1 MSEQRDDEDR
11 RAILSR
17 RSRLIALA
25 LGGLATAA
33 PGCYDSHERDDAA
46 VSMDSGT
53 PVPCLGAPLEDAGRH
68 TCLSLI
74 PDASPTPCL
83 EAPLEDAGPSPCLDF
98 DPDAG

>member
-1 MSEQRDDEDR
+1 
-11 RAILSR
+11 
-17 RSRLIALA
+17 
-25 LGGLATAA
+25 
-33 PGCYDSHERDDAA
+33 
-46 VSMDSGT
+46 MDSGT

-68 TCLSLI
+68 TCLSLL